1 MNSLSTKDILD
12 ICENKKLSL
21 NGVYLQDDIPSQLK
35 NGFYII
41 NLQSKKTKGNGTHW
55 CVFYFDKHG
64 LKTLQGS
71 ARESYYFDPMGFIAP
86 EYIHKRIKPYIYC
99 DKQVQSIDTSS
110 CGFYCIAFIIFL
122 SKSRDKNIGFKT
134 FINMFSNNV
143 NMNENIL
150 NKILNK

>member
-35 NGFYII
+35 KGFYII

-55 CVFYFDKHG
+55 CIFYFDK
-64 LKTLQGS
+64 Q
-71 ARESYYFDPMGFIAP
+71 ESYYFDPMGFIAP

-122 SKSRDKNIGFKT
+122 SNNSNKNNGFKT

-150 NKILNK
+150 NKILNKF

>member
-1 MNSLSTKDILD
+1 
-12 ICENKKLSL
+12 
-21 NGVYLQDDIPSQLK
+21 
-35 NGFYII
+35 
-41 NLQSKKTKGNGTHW
+41 
-55 CVFYFDKHG
+55 
-64 LKTLQGS
+64 
-71 ARESYYFDPMGFIAP
+71 MGFIAP

-122 SKSRDKNIGFKT
+122 SKSRDKNVGFKT

-143 NMNENIL
+143 NMNEIIL